1 MKREAKSGTS
11 ILRRSATEI
20 KRYRILLRL
29 TPIILGIIA
38 LVLIITYIVTIL
50 YDRYG
55 SFSVSVN
62 KFANVRYALTLSET
76 TDFSSPVSRLNS
88 KASVDITNIDGST
101 LPLDLD
107 SQDGEHNGKNYLAYT
122 FYCKNAGQEAVTYR
136 YTLAIKNASQE
147 IERAVR
153 VRLYINGEATTY
165 ARTATN
171 GSGPE
176 MDLDKDG
183 NRTVPTTEF
192 WKGSTI
198 ATGDFENFQI
208 GEVTKYTIIVWLEG
222 NDPDCTDDIIGGEFK
237 IDMEMEILE
246 TDEEKVAE

>member
-1 MKREAKSGTS
+1 LKREAKSGTS

-246 TDEEKVAE
+246 TDEESNAE

>member
-11 ILRRSATEI
+11 LLRRSASEI

-38 LVLIITYIVTIL
+38 LVLILTYIITIL

-76 TDFSSPVSRLNS
+76 NDFSTPVARLNS
-88 KASVDITNIDGST
+88 KASVDITNIDGT
-101 LPLDLD
+101 ELPLDLD
-107 SQDGEHNGKNYLAYT
+107 TQDGEHNGKNYLAYT

-136 YTLAIKNASQE
+136 YTLVIKNASQT
-147 IERAVR
+147 IEKAVR
-153 VRLYINGEATTY
+153 VRLYINGEMNTY
-165 ARTATN
+165 ARTASD

-176 MDLDKDG
+176 IDIDKAG
-183 NRTVPTTEF
+183 KPVPTTEF
-192 WKGSTI
+192 WQGNIIT
-198 ATGDFENFQI
+198 TGEIQNFQV
-208 GEVTKYTIIVWLEG
+208 GDVTKYTVVVWLEG
-222 NDPDCTDDIIGGEFK
+222 NDVDCTDDIIGGEFK
-237 IDMEMEILE
+237 IDMQMDILE
-246 TDEEKVAE
+246 SDEEQPQT

>member
-246 TDEEKVAE
+246 TDEESTAE

>member
-11 ILRRSATEI
+11 LLRRSATEI
-20 KRYRILLRL
+20 KRYRVLLRL
-29 TPIILGIIA
+29 IPIILGIIL
-38 LVLIITYIVTIL
+38 LVLILTYIVTIL

-55 SFSVSVN
+55 SFSVSIN

-76 TDFSSPVSRLNS
+76 DDFSTPVSRLNS
-88 KASVDITNIDGST
+88 KASVDITNIDGT
-101 LPLDLD
+101 ELPLDLD
-107 SQDGEHNGKNYLAYT
+107 TQDGEHNGKNYLAYT

-153 VRLYINGEATTY
+153 VRLFINGEAQTY

-176 MDLDKDG
+176 IDYNKAG
-183 NRTVPTTEF
+183 QPVPTVEF
-192 WKGSTI
+192 WQGNIVT
-198 ATGDFENFQI
+198 TGEIPNFQVND
-208 GEVTKYTIIVWLEG
+208 VTKYTIVIWLEG

-237 IDMEMEILE
+237 IDMQMDILE
-246 TDEEKVAE
+246 TDEEQTAA